1 MIDHERSPDGHGADG
16 HGPAVVTPHHRRLWR
31 WLAFDPPMRDRR
43 WRGRRHRT
51 VTCRS
56 CACDLGTTDD
66 PFDGIFMAWRHR
78 RVIRRG
84 S

>member
-1 MIDHERSPDGHGADG
+1 MIEHENTQVDEMA
-16 HGPAVVTPHHRRLWR
+16 HHRRLWR
-31 WLAFDPPMRDRR
+31 WIAFDPPMRDRR

-56 CACDLGTTDD
+56 CPCDIGTTDD

-78 RVIRRG
+78 RVMRRRA
-84 S
+84 